1 MTKSKNERAL
11 CMVSRTMQQS
21 KTQWE
26 KTVMK
31 IQMFAVIQ
39 DALCILVSGADSKAS
54 YCVVG
59 VRDVNEHQGLVAVDG
74 EKWGDVPSTT
84 EDDH

>member
-1 MTKSKNERAL
+1 
-11 CMVSRTMQQS
+11 
-21 KTQWE
+21 
-26 KTVMK
+26 
-31 IQMFAVIQ
+31 MFAVIQ

-74 EKWGDVPSTT
+74 EKWGDVPPTT